1 MTNREIDYL
10 VKNLPLKVRQEIFKR
25 LDDINPVDVR
35 MLLERDDEY
44 PSFRML
50 GYTPEGIGELLQQS
64 SEKFQNLNDF
74 MMENERYP
82 IFSDSKDTFLSST
95 EYVEVRKKKT
105 PDELINKFGCEWK
118 DYVPRVYK
126 KKQDDQ
132 RGIDD

>member
-50 GYTPEGIGELLQQS
+50 GYTTEGIE
-64 SEKFQNLNDF
+64 E
-74 MMENERYP
+74 
-82 IFSDSKDTFLSST
+82 
-95 EYVEVRKKKT
+95 
-105 PDELINKFGCEWK
+105 
-118 DYVPRVYK
+118 
-126 KKQDDQ
+126 
-132 RGIDD
+132 